1 MEPASPLQVGPKIV
15 YLPLIPGLFFRRPI
29 TTITTLKLRNPR
41 MARVR
46 KAVITAAGKGT
57 RQYPASTAV
66 QKEMFP
72 LVDRDGL
79 TKPVIQII
87 GEEAI
92 ESGIEEICIITQP
105 GEESQY
111 RDYFKRLDDQMA
123 KAFRGKDWAILQSEK
138 LGAFGERLH
147 FAEQSTPEGFGHAV
161 YQAKKFVGDE
171 PFILMLGDH
180 VYISDVKD
188 RCARQLIKVFE
199 QYMLDAVTGVQATLE
214 RHLHLFGVIRGLPV
228 EANRGIYKADLII
241 EKPSIEVAREKL
253 STGGMPAGNYLAHF
267 GMHVFS
273 PRIFDSLEYLI
284 KNNIR
289 EKNEIQ
295 LTAAQEHLRANSDK
309 YWAVITQ
316 GQRYD
321 TGIPYGL
328 METQLALA
336 LNGIHR
342 TEICEAI
349 ARILAMQV
357 KT

>member
-1 MEPASPLQVGPKIV
+1 
-15 YLPLIPGLFFRRPI
+15 
-29 TTITTLKLRNPR
+29 
-41 MARVR
+41 MAKVR
-46 KAVITAAGKGT
+46 KAVITAAGRGT

-92 ESGIEEICIITQP
+92 DSGIEEICIITQP
-105 GEESQY
+105 GDEAQY
-111 RDYFKRLDDQMA
+111 RDYFRRLDDEMV
-123 KAFRGKDWAILQSEK
+123 KSFRGKNWAILESEK

-147 FAEQSTPEGFGHAV
+147 FAEQHTPEGFGHAV
-161 YQAKKFVGDE
+161 YQAREFVGNE
-171 PFILMLGDH
+171 PFLLLLGDH
-180 VYISDVKD
+180 VYISDTKD
-188 RCARQLIKVFE
+188 RCARQLIRIFE
-199 QYMLDAVTGVQATLE
+199 QYMLDAVTGVQPTME
-214 RHLHLFGVIRGLPV
+214 RMLHQFGTIRGAPI
-228 EANRGIYKADLII
+228 EPERGIYKAELIV
-241 EKPSIEVAREKL
+241 EKPSIETARERL
-253 STGGMPAGNYLAHF
+253 ATPGLPAGNYLSHF

-284 KNNIR
+284 QNNIR
-289 EKNEIQ
+289 ERGEIQ
-295 LTAAQEHLRANSDK
+295 LTAAQEHLRQHCEK
-309 YWAVITQ
+309 YWAVMTQ

-357 KT
+357 KS

>member
-1 MEPASPLQVGPKIV
+1 
-15 YLPLIPGLFFRRPI
+15 
-29 TTITTLKLRNPR
+29 
-41 MARVR
+41 MAKVR
-46 KAVITAAGKGT
+46 KAVITAAGRGT

-92 ESGIEEICIITQP
+92 ESGIEEICIIIQP
-105 GEESQY
+105 GEEPLY
-111 RDYFKRLDDQMA
+111 REYFRRLDDDMV
-123 KAFRGKDWAILQSEK
+123 KSFRGKDWAILASEK
-138 LGAFGERLH
+138 LHSFGQRLH
-147 FAEQSTPEGFGHAV
+147 FAEQKTPEGFGHAV
-161 YQAKKFVGDE
+161 YQVKRFVGDE
-171 PFILMLGDH
+171 PFLLLLGDH
-180 VYISDVKD
+180 VYISDSKD
-188 RCARQLIKVFE
+188 RCAQQVVRVFE
-199 QYMLDAVTGVQATLE
+199 QHMLDAVTAVQPTLE
-214 RHLHLFGVIRGLPV
+214 RHLHLFGTIRGEV
-228 EANRGIYKADLII
+228 VDANRGIYRAQLII
-241 EKPSIEVAREKL
+241 EKPTIEVAREQL
-253 STGGMPAGNYLAHF
+253 ATPGLPAGNYLSHF

-273 PRIFDSLEYLI
+273 PRIFDSLEYLMT
-284 KNNIR
+284 NNLR
-289 EKNEIQ
+289 EKGEFQ
-295 LTAAQEHLRANSDK
+295 LTAAEEHLRQQSDGR
-309 YWAVITQ
+309 YWVVVSQ

-357 KT
+357 RS